1 MVGFEFVVDHLMD
14 LLLQEPALFIE
25 EDWLFIE
32 LVAEGVFG
40 DFEVVFDD
48 NEGILEGF
56 FQDFHLFLDVY

>member
-1 MVGFEFVVDHLMD
+1 MGIRRFDQFQAD
-14 LLLQEPALFIE
+14 LGVSRHRLSDRLSK
-25 EDWLFIE
+25 